1 MFYSVLC
8 LIFNKY
14 SDMKWILCTLLISLS
29 FNCFASQQAERAI
42 LALLNK
48 QVNAWNDGNL
58 TRYMEGYWNSDSLV
72 FIGKKG
78 CTYGYEATLRNY
90 QKAYPDKAAMG
101 QLHFSHLRFKKISRR
116 NYMVIGAWHLQ
127 RSIGNLEGSFSL
139 LLRKRKMH
147 WHIIADHSS

>member
-1 MFYSVLC
+1 
-8 LIFNKY
+8 
-14 SDMKWILCTLLISLS
+14 MKWILCTLLISLS

-42 LALLNK
+42 LALLNM

-58 TRYMEGYWNSDSLV
+58 SSYMEGYWNSDSLV

-78 CTYGYEATLRNY
+78 CTYGYKATLRNY
-90 QKAYPDKAAMG
+90 QKAYPDKATMG
-101 QLHFSHLRFKKISRR
+101 QLHFSHLHFKKISRR
-116 NYMVIGAWHLQ
+116 NYM
-127 RSIGNLEGSFSL
+127 GNLEGSFSL